1 MDNTIQQLAEIE
13 TCPSKDDYCQD
24 WCDRVRTSCPEP
36 DKRLVE
42 ITEQHAYSLSCLVK
56 YFREMIGQA
65 SKAGVIDDAQGR
77 SDAFT
82 ISYCDE
88 LLEDLGG

>member
-1 MDNTIQQLAEIE
+1 MDNTIQQMAEIE

-42 ITEQHAYSLSCLVK
+42 ITEQHAYSLIKLVQ
-56 YFREMIGQA
+56 YFKEMIAFAKLPNTPGR
-65 SKAGVIDDAQGR
+65 KDALT
-77 SDAFT
+77 A
-82 ISYCDE
+82 SYCDE
-88 LLEDLGG
+88 LLEDLGQ